1 MKKLYF
7 CLVSIFLV
15 IPFST
20 LFFHSISYAAAPA
33 YSAFQNYVSSTFG
46 DSYVTT
52 ESAYNYFVND
62 MYNQYSSRYVF
73 MVEEGNHIF
82 MCFAQSRTIGT
93 DTYTMGPV
101 YAGIP
106 SNASGGPGMSSNS
119 SWTVS
124 KSVARY
130 YETFDDFVSA
140 VNSANIDFDNQIF
153 STAIPVPE
161 MTVTFVGVGLTLP
174 SNTNGVYVDCIVPQE
189 DAFYIQLQAKYSV
202 CDLVQ
207 INLNNGV
214 ISYDYL
220 DWYDG
225 DNIDIY
231 GLQDNESSVHVTAS
245 EFQSSWNTL
254 INGLLEN
261 SSFPQFTSN
270 VPFWIQNPSAQK
282 YLDAQSR
289 YKNVLMRQAPLYGSR
304 MELFA
309 RYYAIVDNSVYVGR
323 WVHWN
328 SANPSNTE
336 ELGSKYQQDQPFPG
350 FQNTS
355 SDNDLPEQENTYT
368 NFGENTSVDNNPY
381 TQVIVNNNVPN
392 YPDYPTVATY
402 NHDNILVQF
411 INTAKQLPNFFGDF
425 GSFLTTSFAFIP
437 SYIWAVIGFGFMC
450 SIVVMIIKVL

>member
-7 CLVSIFLV
+7 ALFTVLVMPLLISFRVFAYDGLTKFQEDCHNIGLYPSDSWLQQLDNAWSANPDYKGAFFVWSDALNGALGDNV
-15 IPFST
+15 YFSGQT
-20 LFFHSISYAAAPA
+20 LY
-33 YSAFQNYVSSTFG
+33 YSRG
-46 DSYVTT
+46 
-52 ESAYNYFVND
+52 YFVYFN
-62 MYNQYSSRYVF
+62 
-73 MVEEGNHIF
+73 
-82 MCFAQSRTIGT
+82 
-93 DTYTMGPV
+93 
-101 YAGIP
+101 
-106 SNASGGPGMSSNS
+106 
-119 SWTVS
+119 TVNN
-124 KSVARY
+124 
-130 YETFDDFVSA
+130 A
-140 VNSANIDFDNQIF
+140 VNSTSGGDYGPVNGGTKLFYNSYEEASLPGIDYDNPIF
-153 STAIPVPE
+153 SSAIPVPD

-174 SNTNGVYVDCIVPQE
+174 SNTNGVYVDCIVPE
-189 DAFYIQLQAKYSV
+189 EEAFYIQLQAKYSV

-214 ISYDYL
+214 ISYEYL

-225 DNIDIY
+225 DNVDIY

-245 EFQSSWNTL
+245 EFQTSWNTL
-254 INGLLEN
+254 INSLLEN

-270 VPFWIQNPSAQK
+270 VPFWVQNPTAQK

-309 RYYAIVDNSVYVGR
+309 RYYAIVDDSVYVGR
-323 WVHWN
+323 WIHWN

-336 ELGSKYQQDQPFPG
+336 ELGSKYQEDQPFPG
-350 FQNTS
+350 YQNTS

-450 SIVVMIIKVL
+450 SIVVMIIKIL